1 MSKKRIDKRKEVGVG
16 SENPFAALDLPDAD
30 VRLAKAELSR
40 LIHRVIQERKLTQA
54 QAACLMGIAQP
65 DVSELVRGRLRRFSL
80 ERLERFLNALDLD
93 VTIRVTPRP
102 AWKKRSG
109 ITVEYA
115 VA

>member
-1 MSKKRIDKRKEVGVG
+1 MSKKRNDKRKEVGLG

-30 VRLAKAELSR
+30 IRLAKAELSR

-54 QAACLMGIAQP
+54 QAASLMGIAQP

-102 AWKKRSG
+102 AWKERPG

>member
-1 MSKKRIDKRKEVGVG
+1 MSDKKNEVGVG

-40 LIHRVIQERKLTQA
+40 LIHRVLQERKLTQA
-54 QAACLMGIAQP
+54 QAATLMGIAQP
-65 DVSELVRGRLRRFSL
+65 DVSELVRGRVRRFSL

-102 AWKKRSG
+102 AEKERSG

-115 VA
+115 AA